1 MVMSRSSYD
10 ELRRREIPPEEELKH
25 VDESAKKSP
34 LMMMSTKV
42 IANIVCYIRDSV
54 YVMWRIQDICTNFG
68 SLATFF
74 DKSRYQEWLASF
86 MSLLLYENSIHYIL

>member
-25 VDESAKKSP
+25 VDESAKNSP
-34 LMMMSTKV
+34 LLMMSMKV
-42 IANIVCYIRDSV
+42 IAIIVCYIRDSV

-68 SLATFF
+68 SLGHFLTKA
-74 DKSRYQEWLASF
+74 DIRNGWHLS
-86 MSLLLYENSIHYIL
+86 

>member
-25 VDESAKKSP
+25 VDESAKNSP

-42 IANIVCYIRDSV
+42 IASIVCYIRDSV
-54 YVMWRIQDICTNFG
+54 DIMWRIQDICTKFG
-68 SLATFF
+68 TPGHFWT
-74 DKSRYQEWLASF
+74 KVEIR
-86 MSLLLYENSIHYIL
+86 NSTYIF